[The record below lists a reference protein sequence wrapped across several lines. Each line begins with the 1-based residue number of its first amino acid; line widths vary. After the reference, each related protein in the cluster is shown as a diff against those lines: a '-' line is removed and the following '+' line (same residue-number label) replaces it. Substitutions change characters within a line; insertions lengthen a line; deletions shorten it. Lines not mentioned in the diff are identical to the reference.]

1 MQILSLVKKLYFI
14 LLFILITSQ
23 SLISQTEKS
32 DSSSTSKPDTLAVRG
47 VDWLAYPY
55 IFYSPET
62 NLAFGGGGIVYFKLY
77 ENPMAKSS
85 SITPSFYYTV
95 NNQYDVT
102 IIPEIF
108 LMDDNLKIWSELNY
122 SSYFDRYYGIGNSTT
137 EIENDKYLQDNFQ
150 AQIKLQPNLFDD
162 RLNIGIN
169 YEIRNM
175 LVADTK
181 GNPLLENDSTIL
193 GRDGGLTSGLGLAV
207 AWDTRDNNFFPS
219 NGGYYEV
226 FTSNFSD
233 ILGSDFNYNKT
244 VFDLRHYFN
253 LTLDHVLAVQG
264 YMLMESGS
272 PPFYDLGLLGGS
284 KLMRGTIMGR
294 YRDKTYY
301 VLQSEYRMP
310 VLVWRFGLILFAGIG
325 DVAPSVGKI
334 TISTVKPTY
343 GLGIRFRF
351 DELEKVEIRMDMGFG
366 KGSNGVYFDINQA
379 F

>member
-1 MQILSLVKKLYFI
+1 MNKATLKIFSLVIII
-14 LLFILITSQ
+14 LVSTTTQLLSQ
-23 SLISQTEKS
+23 ADKS
-32 DSSSTSKPDTLAVRG
+32 DSTIVHKPDTVAVRG

-62 NLAFGGGGIVYFKLY
+62 SLAFGGGGIVYFKLY
-77 ENPMAKSS
+77 DNPNAKSS

-95 NNQYDVT
+95 NGQFDVT
-102 IIPEIF
+102 IIPELF
-108 LMDDNLKIWSELNY
+108 LMDDKLKIWSKLNY
-122 SSYFDRYYGIGNSTT
+122 SSYFDRYYGIGNNTA
-137 EIENDKYLQDNFQ
+137 EIENDQYLQDNIQ
-150 AQIKLQPNLFDD
+150 AQVKLQPKLFDD

-175 LVADTK
+175 SVADTK
-181 GNPLLENDSTIL
+181 SNPFLENDSTIV
-193 GRDGGLTSGLGLAV
+193 GRGGGLTSGLGLAV

-219 NGGYYEV
+219 SGGYYEA
-226 FTSNFSD
+226 FTSNFFES
-233 ILGSDFNYNKT
+233 IGSDFNYSKT
-244 VFDLRHYFN
+244 VVDLRHYWN
-253 LTLDHVLAVQG
+253 LISDHVLAAQG
-264 YMLMESGS
+264 YLLSEGGT

-310 VLVWRFGLILFAGIG
+310 ELVWRFGLILFAGFG

-343 GLGIRFRF
+343 GFGIRFRF
-351 DELEKVEIRMDMGFG
+351 DELEKVEIRMDVGFG
-366 KGSNGVYFDINQA
+366 NGSNGIYFDINQA